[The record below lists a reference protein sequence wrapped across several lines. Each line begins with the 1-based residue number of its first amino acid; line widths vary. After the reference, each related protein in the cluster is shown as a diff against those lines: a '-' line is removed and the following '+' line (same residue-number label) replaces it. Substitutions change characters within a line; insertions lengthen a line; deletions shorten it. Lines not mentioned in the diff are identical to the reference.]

1 MYFFSW
7 VQGVVASWN
16 CNDMVPT
23 TMKAVV
29 WSHEHDNGTYGGTY
43 SCTRR
48 QGNEN
53 GFPSGGVDLDRMF
66 PELGSP
72 QNIVYRPSDG
82 FRGSHI
88 TIRGT
93 IVVSVKSLVRRN
105 LFLPPLAE

>member
-1 MYFFSW
+1 MW
-7 VQGVVASWN
+7 
-16 CNDMVPT
+16 P
-23 TMKAVV
+23 
-29 WSHEHDNGTYGGTY
+29 HEHDDGAYGGTY

-48 QGNEN
+48 QGYEN
-53 GFPSGGVDLDRMF
+53 RFPSGGVDFDRVF
-66 PELGSP
+66 PELGGP
-72 QNIVYRPSDG
+72 QNIMYRPSDG